1 MSIALVPASRARS
14 RVKVGLFG
22 LLGLATVFV
31 LYMKNSRIA
40 DPTSEIAQHFAPVM
54 GYLAA
59 HAFFGML
66 ALLLGVFQFSS
77 RLRARYLKVHR
88 SLGYA
93 YVASV
98 FISAPFAVPVAMK
111 TGTPSLTAAS
121 CVQSLGWMVT
131 TAIALFCVKRGNI
144 VQHRRWMI
152 RSYPFAMIFTVA
164 RLLIPIPPIFRLGM
178 TGIEM
183 VVWVTIAMAGF
194 LPSIFLDWR
203 AITERPAEA

>member
-1 MSIALVPASRARS
+1 MSIALAPAGRTRS
-14 RVKVGLFG
+14 RVKGLLFG

-31 LYMKNSRIA
+31 LYMKNARIL
-40 DPTSEIAQHFAPVM
+40 DPTSEIAQHFAPAK

-66 ALLLGVFQFSS
+66 ALFLGVFQFSN
-77 RLRARYLKVHR
+77 RLRAKYLKLHR
-88 SLGYA
+88 SLGYI
-93 YVASV
+93 YVLSV
-98 FISAPFAVPVAMK
+98 FISAPFAIPVAMR

-131 TAIALFCVKRGNI
+131 TAIALYCVKRGNI

-164 RLLIPIPPIFRLGM
+164 RLLIPIPPIFRLGI

-194 LPSIFLDWR
+194 LPSIFLDWG